1 MHKYT
6 IENVK
11 KYKGFKNE
19 GKITNLDEVGKISCF
34 FSLSFKNF
42 KKLKHRILCP
52 VSSRGYSSL
61 SVVFSTYQTYMYE
74 WVKRLYLLQILLLES
89 AGYLNSV
96 MPCSPLSQG
105 FCIFC
110 NLEGY
115 TLLLLW
121 YGVFYREPAIFQPS
135 PMSARSFF
143 PC

>member
-1 MHKYT
+1 MSKNIKVSKMKAKLQILMKWGKY
-6 IENVK
+6 
-11 KYKGFKNE
+11 
-19 GKITNLDEVGKISCF
+19 LAF

-61 SVVFSTYQTYMYE
+61 SVVFSTYKTYMYE

-121 YGVFYREPAIFQPS
+121 YGVFYGKPAIFQPS